1 MDRFREKVKQRGTK
15 DCPLSKY
22 HFIKP
27 RKDSLCATIHWHP
40 EFEIL
45 HVSEGSIEVR
55 VETELYTLTP
65 GDICFIPPG
74 KLHGIR
80 SSSDNS
86 IYDAFVFSLD
96 LLTLPATHFFQKN
109 LIHPLRA
116 GTHCFPFLLK
126 PDAPPFGTVSQALKQ
141 ISSICVQSPHYKQV
155 LFCSMVQVFTEMMPY
170 LESCDNVHTRKGN
183 DAIKECI
190 KYLQTYYAD
199 HLTLPDIAKHVH
211 LHPNYLCTLF
221 REYTGQTVFQLL
233 ILIRIEKAAEALRSE
248 NRSISEIAAE
258 YGFDNPCYF
267 TKKFKEII
275 GCTPRQYAML
285 HM

>member
-86 IYDAFVFSLD
+86 IYDAFVF
-96 LLTLPATHFFQKN
+96 LLICL
-109 LIHPLRA
+109 
-116 GTHCFPFLLK
+116 PFL
-126 PDAPPFGTVSQALKQ
+126 Q
-141 ISSICVQSPHYKQV
+141 
-155 LFCSMVQVFTEMMPY
+155 
-170 LESCDNVHTRKGN
+170 
-183 DAIKECI
+183 
-190 KYLQTYYAD
+190 
-199 HLTLPDIAKHVH
+199 
-211 LHPNYLCTLF
+211 
-221 REYTGQTVFQLL
+221 
-233 ILIRIEKAAEALRSE
+233 RIFFKRS
-248 NRSISEIAAE
+248 
-258 YGFDNPCYF
+258 
-267 TKKFKEII
+267 
-275 GCTPRQYAML
+275 
-285 HM
+285 